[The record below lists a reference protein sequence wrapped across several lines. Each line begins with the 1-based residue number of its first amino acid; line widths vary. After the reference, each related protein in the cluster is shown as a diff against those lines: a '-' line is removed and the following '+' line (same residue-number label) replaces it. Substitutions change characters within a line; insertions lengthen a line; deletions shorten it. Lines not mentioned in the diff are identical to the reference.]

1 MPTATDLVTDLP
13 ADFEV
18 FGQAVATSMGDLLGG
33 TTGQILSKATNTD
46 MDFTWITND
55 VGDITAVTATTPL
68 TGGGTSGA
76 ITVGIQDASTS
87 QKGSVQLSD
96 STSTTS
102 SILASTP
109 TATKSAYDLAAAA
122 IPKSTVTAKGSIV
135 AATAS
140 STPAQL
146 AVGNNG
152 ETLVC
157 DSSTSTGLR
166 YQGNY
171 AAGKNKI
178 INGDFGIWQR
188 GTSFS
193 GTNQLVYTADR
204 WQLND
209 FGGQV
214 SNVVRSTFTP
224 GTAPVAGYEG
234 QFFATWSR
242 AGAGTASS
250 YFTQKI
256 EDVRTFAGNTV
267 TFSFWAKA
275 AATESVDFYIDQN
288 FGSGGSATVGSASTS
303 FTLTTSWVRYTATLS
318 LASISGKTVGTSS
331 FLAPTFQVQT
341 SQGAYT
347 IDIWGVQLEAGSVA
361 TAFQTATGTLQGELA
376 ACYRYYY
383 RVTNPN
389 STSDAMM
396 PAGFAVATTQA
407 NMWMP
412 APVSMRVTPTSL
424 DSANIRFFD
433 GVSVFTPTISNAQ
446 ASEKILAIAG
456 VTSGL
461 TQFRPY
467 YAIASTAANASFLGW
482 SAEL

>member
-1 MPTATDLVTDLP
+1 
-13 ADFEV
+13 
-18 FGQAVATSMGDLLGG
+18 
-33 TTGQILSKATNTD
+33 
-46 MDFTWITND
+46 
-55 VGDITAVTATTPL
+55 
-68 TGGGTSGA
+68 
-76 ITVGIQDASTS
+76 
-87 QKGSVQLSD
+87 
-96 STSTTS
+96 
-102 SILASTP
+102 
-109 TATKSAYDLAAAA
+109 
-122 IPKSTVTAKGSIV
+122 
-135 AATAS
+135 
-140 STPAQL
+140 
-146 AVGNNG
+146 VGNDG
-152 ETLVC
+152 ETLVA

-166 YQGNY
+166 YTANF

-234 QFFATWSR
+234 QFYATWSR
-242 AGAGTASS
+242 AAAGTASS
-250 YFTQKI
+250 YLIQKV
-256 EDVRTFAGNTV
+256 EDVRTFASQTV

-275 AATESVDFYIDQN
+275 SATESVDFYIDQN

-303 FTLTTSWVRYTATLS
+303 FTLTTSWVRYTATLT

-376 ACYRYYY
+376 ACQRYFYRAGGTAVYESLTGAGGIESSTSSYGVVFFPVTMRTTASMTY
-383 RVTNPN
+383 GGTLSQYLIIDGPASFVPTALSIQASSERSVRVVATSSGMTTGRPAVLASNN
-389 STSDAMM
+389 STS
-396 PAGFAVATTQA
+396 GT
-407 NMWMP
+407 
-412 APVSMRVTPTSL
+412 L
-424 DSANIRFFD
+424 
-433 GVSVFTPTISNAQ
+433 
-446 ASEKILAIAG
+446 
-456 VTSGL
+456 
-461 TQFRPY
+461 
-467 YAIASTAANASFLGW
+467 SF

>member
-1 MPTATDLVTDLP
+1 MATTTPNFGWPVPTSTDLVKDGATAIEALGDGVDASLVDLK
-13 ADFEV
+13 
-18 FGQAVATSMGDLLGG
+18 GG
-33 TTGQILSKATNTD
+33 TTGQVLAKTSATD
-46 MDFTWITND
+46 LDFTW
-55 VGDITAVTATTPL
+55 VTTDDAN
-68 TGGGTSGA
+68 A
-76 ITVGIQDASTS
+76 IQN
-87 QKGSVQLSD
+87 
-96 STSTTS
+96 
-102 SILASTP
+102 SIV
-109 TATKSAYDLAAAA
+109 D
-122 IPKSTVTAKGSIV
+122 AKGDLIS
-135 AATAS
+135 ATAND
-140 STPAQL
+140 TPARL

-152 ETLVC
+152 ETLVA
-157 DSSTSTGLR
+157 DSSATTGLR
-166 YQGNY
+166 WQGNY

-178 INGDFGIWQR
+178 INGDFEVWQR

-250 YFTQKI
+250 YLTQKV
-256 EDVRTFAGNTV
+256 ENVRTFAGQTV

-275 AATESVDFYIDQN
+275 SATESVDFYIDQN

-303 FTLTTSWVRYTATLS
+303 FTLTTSWVRYTATLT

-361 TAFQTATGTLQGELA
+361 TTFQTATGTIQGELA
-376 ACYRYYY
+376 ACQRYLPSYDNTGGNNEFVSGY
-383 RVTNPN
+383 AYGTNTSIYVVPFTVNARV
-389 STSDAMM
+389 
-396 PAGFAVATTQA
+396 
-407 NMWMP
+407 
-412 APVSMRVTPTSL
+412 APTGITVSGTINAYALNVNTAVTPTF
-424 DSANIRFFD
+424 DSGGINSA
-433 GVSVFTPTISNAQ
+433 G
-446 ASEKILAIAG
+446 ILASHTITAG
-456 VTSGL
+456 QGSRLG
-461 TQFRPY
+461 
-467 YAIASTAANASFLGW
+467 IAANAKLLFTGC
-482 SAEL
+482 EL